1 MKLLEMRCNL
11 PDFLH
16 ELWPRATGRHGRFQL
31 LSYLPTALST
41 ANEMPRERYSLP
53 PDITVEN
60 PFSKQ
65 EAWIFVIVYSS
76 CVVFLVCMYE
86 YLMPVFNNPTYPYY
100 NFVPDYSFKPP
111 LIT

>member
-1 MKLLEMRCNL
+1 MYSASARAPRTERSRRAAYYRSPNAEEIQL
-11 PDFLH
+11 DFPLRS
-16 ELWPRATGRHGRFQL
+16 L
-31 LSYLPTALST
+31 
-41 ANEMPRERYSLP
+41 EMPRERYSLP